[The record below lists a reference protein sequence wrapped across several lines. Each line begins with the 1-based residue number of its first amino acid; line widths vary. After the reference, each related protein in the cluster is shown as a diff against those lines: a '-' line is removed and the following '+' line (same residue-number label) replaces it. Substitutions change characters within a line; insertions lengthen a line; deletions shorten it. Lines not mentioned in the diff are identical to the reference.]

1 MVSTGTAPPNPSE
14 QEPEPLE
21 QQAAPVALPME
32 ADPSGFTERAPA
44 LGSLL
49 PDEAL
54 ARALAGGDA
63 LAVHAALVA
72 RASRERAGPVKA
84 TLKALLAQPELFAVS
99 EAPPRLG
106 EALGT
111 GISFVGLSSSPR
123 QDEPFVATRALRL
136 LSLPVW
142 PLSQHLVRRGREG
155 GLEVL
160 GRVPNGLGFRF
171 MRVLAGMAAGLVVLA
186 GMAGAA
192 TPFVM
197 RELFLVNG
205 LSRPVQLFVD
215 GEPVWLGPGQMKQQ
229 WKFSVGQPYRVTAE
243 FPGEPKPFQELS
255 VEAGQRAVYN
265 VLGASSLSSRVPY
278 VAPDIQP
285 MQGTVASL
293 PADHVLMVG
302 QGGWLRR
309 VQEQADQGYHR
320 EAAELA
326 LAVALVDPLDV
337 RAREEFSRHMLR
349 MPPDEAQV
357 LVWKLQKRYPEDF
370 AINQLVQDALVTLGK
385 EQQMRDHFSQLQ
397 YYDAKSVRDALL
409 YARARPPQEQ
419 RQAHAAVLERFPD
432 APEAL
437 RALARLRL
445 ADGYAQRALT
455 LLEAARSK
463 APESLEDVEL
473 RVRALVSLKQVR
485 EASGAVREYAQ
496 KPGHGTWELAVLA
509 SRLARMAGPD
519 RTQYLMEEV
528 LSPALLA
535 TPEAEVRF
543 ALLTGNHPLHNTQ
556 LSEVKDPAAVEAL
569 EITRSTLANVQA
581 AVTQVLA
588 KKDNVLRR
596 LPLEAAAVLALE
608 LTHLKNEEAAE
619 RLFRSHFALQHAR
632 EPLRAYVLE
641 GEVHPRFPLLA
652 PELQAAAFLVRARS
666 IQRDGFV
673 HRAYARWTDVLGG
686 FARRA
691 LDPKYEE
698 PVEPEVR
705 LADGNAH
712 DRRDIIHIVRG
723 GQPGPRLEELGPRVP
738 RPWR

>member
-1 MVSTGTAPPNPSE
+1 MVSTGTVPPNLSE
-14 QEPEPLE
+14 Q
-21 QQAAPVALPME
+21 QLPME

-106 EALGT
+106 VVLGT
-111 GISFVGLSSSPR
+111 GISFVGLSSSPT
-123 QDEPFVATRALRL
+123 QEEPFVATRALRL

-155 GLEVL
+155 GELEVL

-215 GEPVWLGPGQMKQQ
+215 GEPVWLGPWQMKQQ

-255 VEAGQRAVYN
+255 VEAGQRAIYN

-285 MQGTVASL
+285 LQGTTASL
-293 PADHVLMVG
+293 PAEHVLMVG

-337 RAREEFSRHMLR
+337 QAREEFSRHMLR
-349 MPPDEAQV
+349 LPPDEAAV

-370 AINQLVQDALVTLGK
+370 AVNQRVQDALVTLGH
-385 EQQMRDHFSQLQ
+385 EQQMRAHFSQPQ
-397 YYDAKSVRDALL
+397 YLDARSVRDALL
-409 YARARPPQEQ
+409 YARARPPEEQ

-432 APEAL
+432 APEAQ
-437 RALARLRL
+437 RALARLQL

-455 LLEAARSK
+455 LLEAARAK

-509 SRLARMAGPD
+509 SRLARVAGPD

-528 LSPALLA
+528 LSPALLS
-535 TPEAEVRF
+535 TQEAEVRF
-543 ALLTGNHPLHNTQ
+543 ALLTGNHPLNNTQ
-556 LSEVKDPAAVEAL
+556 LSQVRNAAAVEAL
-569 EITRSTLANVQA
+569 ELTRATLTNVPA
-581 AVTQVLA
+581 AVVQVQA
-588 KKDNVLRR
+588 KKDNVLRH

-608 LTHLKNEEAAE
+608 LTHLRTHEEVAE

-632 EPLRAYVLE
+632 EPLRAYVLK

-652 PELQAAAFLVRARS
+652 PELQAAAFLARARS
-666 IQRDGFV
+666 VPRDGFV

-698 PVEPEVR
+698 PVEPEVK
-705 LADGNAH
+705 LADGNSH

-723 GQPGPRLEELGPRVP
+723 GQPGPRPEELGPRVP
-738 RPWR
+738 RPWQ